1 MNAKLP
7 IFLLA
12 LLVGAGAVNAQSVNT
27 LGYPDGTPFSGFGL
41 LKQFHNVPNTDDL
54 PGLFVYMSTMNP
66 GASLFQAADGT
77 NIDWKCSAPRPSVV
91 SPPDP
96 DSTKVSSVYDFS
108 SAQCTDGIARTL
120 AVTVH
125 SKTEHRAC
133 SGRGC
138 NPWKTYWFLDTGSIT
153 TQ

>member
-1 MNAKLP
+1 MSKLP

-12 LLVGAGAVNAQSVNT
+12 LLVGSGAVNAQSVNT

-41 LKQFHNVPNTDDL
+41 LKQFHNVPNTDEL
-54 PGLFVYMSTMNP
+54 PGLFVYMSTSNP

-77 NIDWKCSAPRPSVV
+77 NIDWSCSAPAPSVV
-91 SPPDP
+91 SADGN
-96 DSTKVSSVYDFS
+96 SSVYDYS
-108 SAQCTDGIARTL
+108 AAQCTDGVARTL

-125 SKTEHRAC
+125 SVTVVRSC

-138 NPWKTYWFLDTGSIT
+138 NPRKTYWFLDTGSIT
-153 TQ
+153 REAP